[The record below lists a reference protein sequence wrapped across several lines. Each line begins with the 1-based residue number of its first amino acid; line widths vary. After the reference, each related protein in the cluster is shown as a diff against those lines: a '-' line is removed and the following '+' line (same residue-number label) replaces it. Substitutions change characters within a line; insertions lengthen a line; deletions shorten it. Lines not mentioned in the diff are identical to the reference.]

1 MSEDDPFDGLSFDP
15 NEFNPREFFNRVKQH
30 AILNAGA
37 KLFGESQLKYIRTLQ
52 EGNISQEDAIKMTV
66 EQTLGVIR
74 GIAAA
79 APPIIESMSKMYLLA
94 KATGLDQSEGK
105 KVPGSAND

>member
-1 MSEDDPFDGLSFDP
+1 MSEDDPFEGLSFDP
-15 NEFNPREFFNRVKQH
+15 NEFNPREFFKRAKQN

-52 EGNISQEDAIKMTV
+52 EGGISQEDAIKMTV
-66 EQTLGVIR
+66 EQTLGIIK
-74 GIAAA
+74 GISSA
-79 APPIIESMSKMYLLA
+79 APMIIESASKMYLLA
-94 KATGLDQSEGK
+94 KAAGLDQGEGK